1 MKHILI
7 ASAKAPTKETFAQF
21 AEELVRIGQDLDT
34 QVAGVM
40 VTDGPA
46 CANIVVRC
54 HGNGVEKFANS
65 LTMALMPARWC
76 ENDGDGFVEGYHLTK

>member
-7 ASAKAPTKETFAQF
+7 ASTKAPTKETFAQF
-21 AEELVRIGQDLDT
+21 AVQLVEWGKEIDCHI
-34 QVAGVM
+34 AGIM
-40 VTDGPA
+40 VTDGPS

-54 HGNGVEKFANS
+54 HGEGCDKFANS

-76 ENDGDGFVEGYHLTK
+76 DNDGEGFIEGYHATK